1 MERNEVFNEV
11 VGCDNQIEALINI
24 IDWFKNN
31 EEHMKKGIEIPRGVI
46 LYGSPGNGKSLVM
59 RCLKT
64 YLKDIPCYVYN
75 RKSTYVIGELNN
87 IFHQA
92 SLDKKA
98 VILIDELDLLI
109 DDNKS
114 VIRCLQENLDGI
126 EEVSK
131 NVLVITACN
140 YLSDIPS
147 PLKRRGRLSSI
158 INFSSPTPNE
168 ITKIIQDQIK
178 KYGLNEELI
187 DDDELIN
194 AFDGESFVTIKTM
207 INETILTKGTF
218 DITSDDIIET
228 LYKYE
233 NGSIKAKEKS
243 LFNIAIHEAGHIVLN
258 LKYADKNKLG
268 GVKINGGKGYIISK
282 TTNFPGKYSDYLNRA
297 EIYLAGRQAEK
308 IFFKEAS
315 GGCGSDLENA
325 RSLVYTIVNRMG
337 YFGLDYIL
345 PEDHFHYRTVSYI
358 KLHKN
363 EKKEERILKRLD
375 KKVYKYLKSKKD
387 LIYKLAEAIYE
398 KGYMT
403 AKEIKAF
410 VANYYSDPKI
420 SLAKSENKTVL
431 KQENKTLE
439 NLTSLA

>member
-282 TTNFPGKYSDYLNRA
+282 TANFPGKYSDYLNRA

-315 GGCGSDLENA
+315 GGCASDLENA

-345 PEDHFHYRTVSYI
+345 PEDYFHYRTVSYI

-431 KQENKTLE
+431 KQESKTIE

>member
-282 TTNFPGKYSDYLNRA
+282 NANFPGKYSDYLNRA

-315 GGCGSDLENA
+315 GGCASDLENA
-325 RSLVYTIVNRMG
+325 RSLVYTTVNRMG

-345 PEDHFHYRTVSYI
+345 PEDYFHYRTVSYI

-431 KQENKTLE
+431 KQESK